1 MNLKSVERIES
12 KEIDQNEENLSRNVE
27 ILYELKRVI
36 LWATCKIN

>member
-12 KEIDQNEENLSRNVE
+12 KEIDQNEENLSRTVE

-36 LWATCKIN
+36 L